1 MSQMPLIVQELR
13 FHLMEH
19 VGGPPPGR
27 AGCRH
32 ISCLLSL
39 HSFPSCLHSLLSK
52 SNPFPPLPNFLFCPS
67 LLEGE
72 RERGLSVNSPLT
84 GLLLL
89 LHLLHQLSL
98 LLPHSLV
105 GRGWRNPPHPSPIP
119 TLPPK
124 QFLNLKVPC
133 LQCSFSHSSSASKC
147 QLIK

>member
-105 GRGWRNPPHPSPIP
+105 GRGWRRPPHPSPIP

-124 QFLNLKVPC
+124 QFLNLKV
-133 LQCSFSHSSSASKC
+133 LSVTSHPIFKV
-147 QLIK
+147 